1 MRSFYFLMR
10 LFVKELIT
18 GRPQHPWTN
27 KKQNVPDNKFRTI
40 LETQISVMV
49 VIIRVSLDLL
59 FSTMKTKSEI
69 SLKMSEGHQKSTLEN
84 QGACQQRIEQF
95 KEKALIITLVR

>member
-1 MRSFYFLMR
+1 M
-10 LFVKELIT
+10 KELIT

-27 KKQNVPDNKFRTI
+27 KKQNLPDNKFRTI

-49 VIIRVSLDLL
+49 VIIRVSLDL

>member
-10 LFVKELIT
+10 LSVKELIT
-18 GRPQHPWTN
+18 GRPQYPWTN

-49 VIIRVSLDLL
+49 VIIRV
-59 FSTMKTKSEI
+59 
-69 SLKMSEGHQKSTLEN
+69 
-84 QGACQQRIEQF
+84 
-95 KEKALIITLVR
+95 